1 MENFI
6 PTMSDALSIREREVI
21 NLSNLNIPPPRPV
34 INRLICRI
42 FSKKGYNPKT
52 LKNFITKQWVGRFA
66 VAISD
71 YDASTDSYTVSFGCE
86 GDLKRVLAK
95 EPWNF
100 HNLHMILCPPSV
112 LQNAT
117 LESYTLT
124 PFWIQVFRLP
134 FLSKTE
140 ALAKILGNMIGK
152 FLEVF
157 EDSLNEGWG
166 PFLRMR
172 VEIDV
177 SKPLLRGSSLPRSSY
192 DRYRQDFSKEGP
204 WPFLTR
210 LARNTIN
217 PILEHPRHLPAA
229 PANVTSSEK
238 GKQVLDATN
247 IIESNNMNLHS
258 LQLTGVSSQSP
269 KRLSIKDHASSSCSK
284 EIPIDK
290 LSPSTHGGFS
300 TPASTTEYT
309 SRSTTICPTVPHI
322 TPNINSS
329 LPSPPVATYPPLTST
344 HFKKPISLSMQIPP
358 AYIHMSTEFNTSSTM
373 SSSTV
378 ISASTAATSPPV
390 TENRMSSL
398 FTKRQL
404 STSGG
409 NVRNV
414 LKRCRTRVPS
424 LIVVVF
430 SSIDSNGVQAS
441 STTVPISCL
450 RQFRFHEQ
458 KYNLKLFSI
467 MHN

>member
-1 MENFI
+1 
-6 PTMSDALSIREREVI
+6 MSDALSIREREVI

-177 SKPLLRGSSLPRSSY
+177 SKPLLRGQLVTFPWMNDELWIDYRYERLPDFCYECGIIGHVFDKCSLFLEKLDEGVEPNLPYGPWMEGSSLPRSSY

-229 PANVTSSEK
+229 PSNVTSSEK

-258 LQLTGVSSQSP
+258 LKLTGVSSQSP

-290 LSPSTHGGFS
+290 LSPSTHGGSS
-300 TPASTTEYT
+300 TPASTNEYS
-309 SRSTTICPTVPHI
+309 SRSAATCPTVPHI

-344 HFKKPISLSMQIPP
+344 HFKKPISLSMPIPP
-358 AYIHMSTEFNTSSTM
+358 AYIHMSTEFNPSFTM

-390 TENRMSSL
+390 TENRVA
-398 FTKRQL
+398 QE
-404 STSGG
+404 
-409 NVRNV
+409 V
-414 LKRCRTRVPS
+414 L
-424 LIVVVF
+424 
-430 SSIDSNGVQAS
+430 
-441 STTVPISCL
+441 
-450 RQFRFHEQ
+450 H
-458 KYNLKLFSI
+458 
-467 MHN
+467 